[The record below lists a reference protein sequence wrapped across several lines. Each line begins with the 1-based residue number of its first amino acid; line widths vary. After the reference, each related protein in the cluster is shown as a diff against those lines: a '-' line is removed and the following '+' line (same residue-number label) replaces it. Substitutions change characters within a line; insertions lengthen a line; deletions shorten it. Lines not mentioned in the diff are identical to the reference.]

1 LSRSSPN
8 TEHGREKKYEERQMT
23 FGSLHRKW
31 FQLMD
36 KQSLPLED
44 LIKQSASSLCKNN
57 PTTLRLEVVEL
68 VAEDA
73 VAVPLS
79 DACAEW

>member
-1 LSRSSPN
+1 MN
-8 TEHGREKKYEERQMT
+8 
-23 FGSLHRKW
+23 
-31 FQLMD
+31 
-36 KQSLPLED
+36 KQSLTLED
-44 LIKQSASSLCKNN
+44 LRKTVSIFSLAATATAPPLSYQGRLKN
-57 PTTLRLEVVEL
+57 PLRLDVVGL